1 MLTRFVEVVF
11 ACLFLLQ
18 WCNDHIVWLLR
29 SVELVACSVRKE
41 HRHMVPEK
49 SCVDKSKADHFV
61 SEEKMEILLNSNIQ
75 RDFLLFFLK

>member
-1 MLTRFVEVVF
+1 
-11 ACLFLLQ
+11 
-18 WCNDHIVWLLR
+18 
-29 SVELVACSVRKE
+29 
-41 HRHMVPEK
+41 MVPEK